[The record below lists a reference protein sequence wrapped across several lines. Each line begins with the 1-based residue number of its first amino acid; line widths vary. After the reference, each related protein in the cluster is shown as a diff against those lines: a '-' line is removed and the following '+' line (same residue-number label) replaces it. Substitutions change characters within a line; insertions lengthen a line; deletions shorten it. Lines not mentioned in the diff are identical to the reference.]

1 MIAYDLWEG
10 TEGALPQIQEALTSE
25 EVKAKI
31 RDEIA
36 VAIKDDLPDQA
47 ALIAL
52 ETAVSL
58 VEQWQGFCTAYA
70 DVCALADKDENFQSL
85 LGLVALDELDELAA
99 LVGWFQNQA
108 GQEAL
113 LAAAADGTLETLL
126 ALPTPTLTTLVAESR
141 PATALAWLDLAGAQM
156 PQVVALGLH
165 RLATPGEFDAATLAA
180 LLALDDEDAI
190 RRLVALA
197 PVQRNALL
205 ALPPV
210 RLQQL
215 LAASSTGAVGSCGLG
230 HPGTRLQQP
239 TAHRRQRQAL
249 RVRAR
254 HAASRQC
261 KAATA
266 YNRNRSD
273 HARPVLNARHN
284 PVPPQRQEYQ
294 ACSQTARNDTIA
306 TPILLAI
313 ILLLGAG
320 GVAVYVYWRR
330 RQGG

>member
-70 DVCALADKDENFQSL
+70 DVCVLADKDENFQSL

-126 ALPTPTLTTLVAESR
+126 ALPSPTVTTLVAESR
-141 PATALAWLDLAGAQM
+141 PALALAWLDLAGAQM

-165 RLATPGEFDAATLAA
+165 RIATPAEFDATTLAA

-190 RRLVALA
+190 QQLVALA

-205 ALPPV
+205 ALPPAQ
-210 RLQQL
+210 LQQL
-215 LAASSTGAVGSCGLG
+215 LETSSTVALAAAASAILEPGSLASGAPPAATGAVG
-230 HPGTRLQQP
+230 
-239 TAHRRQRQAL
+239 
-249 RVRAR
+249 RAVT
-254 HAASRQC
+254 H
-261 KAATA
+261 
-266 YNRNRSD
+266 D
-273 HARPVLNARHN
+273 
-284 PVPPQRQEYQ
+284 E
-294 ACSQTARNDTIA
+294 
-306 TPILLAI
+306 
-313 ILLLGAG
+313 
-320 GVAVYVYWRR
+320 
-330 RQGG
+330 